1 MLGKKRGITLVP
13 VGGLANRMRA
23 IASAVELS
31 RICNC
36 DLNVYW
42 FRDKG
47 LNAHF
52 RDVFCA
58 MEDDR
63 IRIIEENFFNKVL
76 FDRPRKHNLWIPLLP
91 QKFIFDKCIY
101 ENRVKEYCH
110 NISLL
115 ESSVNQGELYVASCY
130 PLIEYKNSLLSE
142 LFVPEKNIND
152 FVLSRISKMSDY
164 RIGVHIRRTDNT
176 VSIINSPDELFYSAI
191 DEEIRLNPLT
201 TIYLATDSDDVKST
215 FRKKYGDRLFTS
227 GQTVDRSSLI
237 GISEAVTEMYTLS
250 KMSKIYGSWGSTYS
264 EVAAALG
271 NIPVFMLKK
280 SME

>member
-36 DLNVYW
+36 GLNVYW

-91 QKFIFDKCIY
+91 QKFIFD
-101 ENRVKEYCH
+101 N
-110 NISLL
+110 
-115 ESSVNQGELYVASCY
+115 
-130 PLIEYKNSLLSE
+130 
-142 LFVPEKNIND
+142 
-152 FVLSRISKMSDY
+152 
-164 RIGVHIRRTDNT
+164 
-176 VSIINSPDELFYSAI
+176 
-191 DEEIRLNPLT
+191 
-201 TIYLATDSDDVKST
+201 
-215 FRKKYGDRLFTS
+215 
-227 GQTVDRSSLI
+227 SSL
-237 GISEAVTEMYTLS
+237 
-250 KMSKIYGSWGSTYS
+250 
-264 EVAAALG
+264 
-271 NIPVFMLKK
+271 
-280 SME
+280 